1 MKRVSLELGG
11 KNPVIV
17 MDDADLELAL
27 EGVLWGAFGTTGQR
41 CTATSR
47 LILHEKIKDE
57 FIKRLL
63 AKAKALRI
71 GEGLLPETDIGPVI
85 NKAQLEKIEKYVKI
99 GKEEG
104 ATLLYGGNRIDL
116 GLPGYFFEPT
126 IFTDVRPD
134 MRIAQEEIFG
144 PVLGV
149 FTVSDLE
156 EAITLANSTRYGLSS
171 AIYTE
176 NIGNAFRQS
185 KKSKPESHMLM
196 LLQ

>member
-116 GLPGYFFEPT
+116 GLPAISSSPQYLRMSGQTCELHRKRFSGQYSGSLRFQT
-126 IFTDVRPD
+126 LKRRSHLRIVPD
-134 MRIAQEEIFG
+134 TGF
-144 PVLGV
+144 L
-149 FTVSDLE
+149 
-156 EAITLANSTRYGLSS
+156 
-171 AIYTE
+171 
-176 NIGNAFRQS
+176 RQS
-185 KKSKPESHMLM
+185 TLRI
-196 LLQ
+196 